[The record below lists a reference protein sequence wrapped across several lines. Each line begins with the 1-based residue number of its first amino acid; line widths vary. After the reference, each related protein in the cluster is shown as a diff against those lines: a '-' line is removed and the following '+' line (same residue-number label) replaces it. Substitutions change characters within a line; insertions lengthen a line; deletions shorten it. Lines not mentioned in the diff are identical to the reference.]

1 MDAIEEVEIPT
12 RGLFICH
19 FPSLDLIFS
28 RKSLFGCFLNN
39 GHPSLPKAKD
49 FIVAAIFL
57 DLKYLLLFLVSLPVK
72 ESNSDDPSQRQ
83 QLPAKKHLGWWL
95 RIFLYTVFL
104 LAGQSTAT
112 LLGRLYYDKGG
123 NSKWMATLVQSAGFP
138 ILMPLLLFFP
148 RSSASAEASESAAS
162 AAATTITSLLL
173 LYLFFG
179 LLLAGDNMMYSY
191 GLLYLP
197 VSTYSLVCATQLA
210 FNALFSFLLNS
221 QKFTALTFNSLV
233 LVTISATLLAVH
245 PDSADSTTQASKSK
259 YIIGF
264 LCTLGASATYSL
276 YLSLLELSFKKIIKR
291 ETFDAVLDMQ
301 IYPSFVATCAS
312 IVGLFASGEWINLR
326 AEMKGFQKGK
336 VSYVMTLVWTAI
348 TWQISSV
355 GLLGL
360 IFEVSSLFSNVIST
374 VSLPIIPI
382 LAVIFFHDKM
392 DGVKVMAL
400 LLAIWGFLSYVYQH
414 YLDEFKRQSSKP
426 VANEMQC

>member
-1 MDAIEEVEIPT
+1 MDAIEEVELPT
-12 RGLFICH
+12 R
-19 FPSLDLIFS
+19 
-28 RKSLFGCFLNN
+28 
-39 GHPSLPKAKD
+39 
-49 FIVAAIFL
+49 
-57 DLKYLLLFLVSLPVK
+57 VK
-72 ESNSDDPSQRQ
+72 ESNSDDTSQRE
-83 QLPAKKHLGWWL
+83 QLTTKKHLGWWL

-104 LAGQSTAT
+104 LAGQSAAT

-138 ILMPLLLFFP
+138 ILIPLLLFFP
-148 RSSASAEASESAAS
+148 QSSAAS
-162 AAATTITSLLL
+162 TGSSKSTTITALLL

-179 LLLAGDNMMYSY
+179 ILLAGDNMMYSY

-233 LVTISATLLAVH
+233 LLTISASLLAVH
-245 PDSADSTTQASKSK
+245 PDSTDNTTQVSKSK

-312 IVGLFASGEWINLR
+312 IVGLFASGEWANLGS
-326 AEMKGFQKGK
+326 EIKGFQEGR
-336 VSYVMTLVWTAI
+336 VSYVMILVWTAI

-360 IFEVSSLFSNVIST
+360 IFEKAIDIVHVSYQRLVNESLYGKMHT
-374 VSLPIIPI
+374 
-382 LAVIFFHDKM
+382 LAHTSFMANDLSDEKSGKHD
-392 DGVKVMAL
+392 L
-400 LLAIWGFLSYVYQH
+400 LDDNFTRLNPPRSKCKKKPGGFVQLIH
-414 YLDEFKRQSSKP
+414 KR
-426 VANEMQC
+426 

>member
-1 MDAIEEVEIPT
+1 
-12 RGLFICH
+12 
-19 FPSLDLIFS
+19 
-28 RKSLFGCFLNN
+28 
-39 GHPSLPKAKD
+39 
-49 FIVAAIFL
+49 
-57 DLKYLLLFLVSLPVK
+57 
-72 ESNSDDPSQRQ
+72 
-83 QLPAKKHLGWWL
+83 
-95 RIFLYTVFL
+95 
-104 LAGQSTAT
+104 
-112 LLGRLYYDKGG
+112 
-123 NSKWMATLVQSAGFP
+123 MATLVQSAGFP
-138 ILMPLLLFFP
+138 ILIPLLLFFP
-148 RSSASAEASESAAS
+148 RSSAASTGASES
-162 AAATTITSLLL
+162 TTITSLLL

-210 FNALFSFLLNS
+210 FNALFSYLLNS

-233 LVTISATLLAVH
+233 LLTISATLLAVH
-245 PDSADSTTQASKSK
+245 PDSTDNTTQVSKPK

-312 IVGLFASGEWINLR
+312 IVGLFASGEWANLGS
-326 AEMKGFQKGK
+326 EIKGFQEGR
-336 VSYVMTLVWTAI
+336 VSYVMILVWTAI

-382 LAVIFFHDKM
+382 LAVVFFHDKM

-414 YLDEFKRQSSKP
+414 YLDEFKPQSPKS
-426 VANEMQC
+426 VATEVQC

>member
-28 RKSLFGCFLNN
+28 RKSLFGCFLN

-57 DLKYLLLFLVSLPVK
+57 DLKYLLLFLVSLSVK

-148 RSSASAEASESAAS
+148 RSSASAEASES

-276 YLSLLELSFKKIIKR
+276 YLSPLELSFKKIIKR

>member
-12 RGLFICH
+12 R
-19 FPSLDLIFS
+19 
-28 RKSLFGCFLNN
+28 
-39 GHPSLPKAKD
+39 
-49 FIVAAIFL
+49 
-57 DLKYLLLFLVSLPVK
+57 VK

-148 RSSASAEASESAAS
+148 RSSASAEASES

-301 IYPSFVATCAS
+301 IYPSLVATCAS

-326 AEMKGFQKGK
+326 AEMKGFQKVIDRACNPDWSSSDK
-336 VSYVMTLVWTAI
+336 RSYTIRCRLTSVWPSNLLETMLTLKWVSVAPLSLTAAWPACWYDTSSTSNKAASSAASFVLI
-348 TWQISSV
+348 LLARDSKARDAICTHCVGFQISSYQWRK
-355 GLLGL
+355 
-360 IFEVSSLFSNVIST
+360 FPSPFCFT
-374 VSLPIIPI
+374 
-382 LAVIFFHDKM
+382 
-392 DGVKVMAL
+392 
-400 LLAIWGFLSYVYQH
+400 AIVY
-414 YLDEFKRQSSKP
+414 FNKKIRF
-426 VANEMQC
+426 

>member
-1 MDAIEEVEIPT
+1 MDAIEEVELPT
-12 RGLFICH
+12 R
-19 FPSLDLIFS
+19 
-28 RKSLFGCFLNN
+28 
-39 GHPSLPKAKD
+39 
-49 FIVAAIFL
+49 
-57 DLKYLLLFLVSLPVK
+57 VK
-72 ESNSDDPSQRQ
+72 ESNSDDTSQRQ
-83 QLPAKKHLGWWL
+83 QLPAKKRWRWWL

-138 ILMPLLLFFP
+138 ILIPLLLFFP
-148 RSSASAEASESAAS
+148 RSSASAGASKSI
-162 AAATTITSLLL
+162 TTTVTSLLL

-197 VSTYSLVCATQLA
+197 VSTYSLICATQLA

-233 LVTISATLLAVH
+233 LLTISATLLAVH
-245 PDSADSTTQASKSK
+245 PDSADSTTQVSKSK

-312 IVGLFASGEWINLR
+312 IVGLFASGEWTNLR
-326 AEMKGFQKGK
+326 AEMKGFQQGG

-374 VSLPIIPI
+374 VSLPIVPI
-382 LAVIFFHDKM
+382 LAVVFFHDKM
-392 DGVKVMAL
+392 DGVKAMAL
-400 LLAIWGFLSYVYQH
+400 LLAIWGFISYVYQH
-414 YLDEFKRQSSKP
+414 YLDEFKHQSPKH
-426 VANEMQC
+426 VANQV

>member
-28 RKSLFGCFLNN
+28 RKSLFGCFLN

-57 DLKYLLLFLVSLPVK
+57 DLKYLLLFLVSLSVK

-148 RSSASAEASESAAS
+148 RSSASAEASESAA
-162 AAATTITSLLL
+162 ATITSLLL

-301 IYPSFVATCAS
+301 IYPSLVATCAS